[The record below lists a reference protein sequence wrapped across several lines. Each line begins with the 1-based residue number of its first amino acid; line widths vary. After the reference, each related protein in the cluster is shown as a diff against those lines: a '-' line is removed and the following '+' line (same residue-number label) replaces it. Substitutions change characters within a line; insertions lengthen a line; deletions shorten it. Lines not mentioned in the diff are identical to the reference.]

1 MCVVSLANP
10 LILGLSNI
18 MLARAA
24 LAFKDGRYDKLRRD
38 TFQDAVL
45 LGMAMA
51 VCTLVIYFVG
61 EQLMQLLFRGNDY
74 AGYGAVLTALAL
86 WQLAHAIGI
95 PPSNALSALEYVRVN
110 FYIGLSGTVLSLALF
125 GALMMS
131 QWGLVGA
138 AFGLVIGSL
147 IRSAARWVVFLR
159 VAGEA
164 PQSRSTTGAE
174 VQGSPS

>member
-1 MCVVSLANP
+1 
-10 LILGLSNI
+10 
-18 MLARAA
+18 
-24 LAFKDGRYDKLRRD
+24 
-38 TFQDAVL
+38 
-45 LGMAMA
+45 MAMA